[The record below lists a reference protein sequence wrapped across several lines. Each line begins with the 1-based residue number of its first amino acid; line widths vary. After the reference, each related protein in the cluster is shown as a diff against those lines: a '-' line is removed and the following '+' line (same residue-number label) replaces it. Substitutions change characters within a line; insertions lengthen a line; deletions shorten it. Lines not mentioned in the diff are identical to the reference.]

1 MVGGAVVINGCT
13 GVMGYGVWAWGGQLA
28 TYWRLW
34 MDVFRLGV
42 GDVKQDSD
50 TNVQQVHIQG
60 GDTPP
65 SFAP

>member
-1 MVGGAVVINGCT
+1 
-13 GVMGYGVWAWGGQLA
+13 MGYGVWAWGGQLA